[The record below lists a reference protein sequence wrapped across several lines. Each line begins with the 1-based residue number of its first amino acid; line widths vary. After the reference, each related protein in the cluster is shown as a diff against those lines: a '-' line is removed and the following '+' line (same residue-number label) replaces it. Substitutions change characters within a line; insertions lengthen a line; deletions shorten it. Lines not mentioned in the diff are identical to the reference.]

1 MTVKNKTLSQLV
13 QENIDLFSKPNPLG
27 IESKII
33 RQNQVTVGDKPGWK
47 IELFMGSETEPYYY
61 LFQVLTIDNGIS
73 YIVVCMGSHL
83 ETNVN
88 KYKFNEVE
96 FHASGIDLA

>member
-1 MTVKNKTLSQLV
+1 MNRDIVDV
-13 QENIDLFSKPNPLG
+13 
-27 IESKII
+27 ESVE
-33 RQNQVTVGDKPGWK
+33 R
-47 IELFMGSETEPYYY
+47 
-61 LFQVLTIDNGIS
+61 IS

-96 FHASGIDLA
+96 FHASGIGLA